1 MMITPE
7 RAGQGAAVQWNRVC
21 EYSPMQ
27 IGYKRNKNSDP
38 RSPTSPAARSV
49 TGAGLANLANGD
61 DRGKAAIRV
70 GLLAIAPLP
79 AIRCAV
85 APGPA
90 EVHDERMGRA
100 LPH

>member
-1 MMITPE
+1 MT
-7 RAGQGAAVQWNRVC
+7 V
-21 EYSPMQ
+21 
-27 IGYKRNKNSDP
+27 
-38 RSPTSPAARSV
+38 
-49 TGAGLANLANGD
+49 AGLANFPNGD
-61 DRGKAAIRV
+61 DQGKAAISA

-90 EVHDERMGRA
+90 EVHDEGMGPA